1 MEDRSVYTGSAPQR
15 ENKGELLASR
25 TFTLAEAMPFKSSL
39 VINVGMTGTF
49 RKVPEVAET

>member
-1 MEDRSVYTGSAPQR
+1 MSTQAVRPRGK
-15 ENKGELLASR
+15 NKGELLASR